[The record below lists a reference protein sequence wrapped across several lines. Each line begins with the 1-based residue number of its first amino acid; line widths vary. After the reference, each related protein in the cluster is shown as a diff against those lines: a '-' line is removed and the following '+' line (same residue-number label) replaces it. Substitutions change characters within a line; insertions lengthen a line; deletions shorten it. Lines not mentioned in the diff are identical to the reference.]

1 MCTFVPKRSAPQ
13 QKAAPR
19 GAEKRRS
26 AEYADARGAL
36 QTAIALDDLA
46 NGASKPGGL
55 SGNAWGVG
63 LGVLAGKL

>member
-1 MCTFVPKRSAPQ
+1 MCTYVPKWSAPQ

-19 GAEKRRS
+19 GEEKRRS

-36 QTAIALDDLA
+36 QTAITLDDLA

-55 SGNAWGVG
+55 SGDAWGPG
-63 LGVLAGKL
+63 LGV